1 MKSKGN
7 SSNVRS
13 ASLGEPTSA
22 TMSALCR
29 PLAAA
34 LFPNRRQA
42 SPPASPASEQQ
53 GEVDRLQSE
62 VRDLQIAQLTSNE
75 HADSLQEHLYRL
87 STSLNAEIRERQAAE
102 EKLQKLVQ
110 AITQEKGTSKFW
122 CRF

>member
-62 VRDLQIAQLTSNE
+62 IRDLQIAQLTSNE

-87 STSLNAEIRERQAAE
+87 STRLSAEIRERQAAE

>member
-1 MKSKGN
+1 M
-7 SSNVRS
+7 
-13 ASLGEPTSA
+13 
-22 TMSALCR
+22 
-29 PLAAA
+29 
-34 LFPNRRQA
+34 
-42 SPPASPASEQQ
+42 
-53 GEVDRLQSE
+53 DRLQSE
-62 VRDLQIAQLTSNE
+62 IRDLQIAQLTSNE